1 MKRIAIFASGGGTDM
16 QSVIDACERGQIDG
30 RVVCVVANK
39 PDIYAL
45 ERAQKHGID
54 SAVFALSDYADA
66 EQRDRAIAAYLERC
80 GAELVVLAGYL
91 SILTPDLVARYRG
104 RMINIHPSLIP
115 RHCGKGMYGMRVH
128 ESVIESGDAE
138 SGATVHYVDEG
149 ADTGAIIEQVRVPV
163 LAGDTPQ
170 SLQERVLEQE
180 HKLLPRVVARLC
192 ENRL

>member
-128 ESVIESGDAE
+128 ESVIASGDAE

-163 LAGDTPQ
+163 LAGDTPR

>member
-128 ESVIESGDAE
+128 ESVIASGDAE